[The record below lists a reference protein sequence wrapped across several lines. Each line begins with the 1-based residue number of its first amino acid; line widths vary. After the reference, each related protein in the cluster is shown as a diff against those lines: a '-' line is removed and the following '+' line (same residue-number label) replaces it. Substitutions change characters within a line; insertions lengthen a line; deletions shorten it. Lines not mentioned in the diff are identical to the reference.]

1 VSIRGGRVRRQD
13 DGSAS
18 EREDVMTMMMCDT
31 SRQYDA
37 ERIMTA
43 GERRRADEQA
53 GQQAAEVARLWQR
66 YLTRPARALRA
77 MRVPGVTIGG

>member
-1 VSIRGGRVRRQD
+1 VFVVRMTSRT
-13 DGSAS
+13 G
-18 EREDVMTMMMCDT
+18 EDVMVMMMYDM

-53 GQQAAEVARLWQR
+53 GQLAAEASRLWQR

-77 MRVPGVTIGG
+77 RRVPGVTIGG

>member
-1 VSIRGGRVRRQD
+1 
-13 DGSAS
+13 
-18 EREDVMTMMMCDT
+18 MTMMMYDT

-53 GQQAAEVARLWQR
+53 GQLAAEASRLWQR
-66 YLTRPARALRA
+66 YLARPARALRA
-77 MRVPGVTIGG
+77 RRVPGVTIGG